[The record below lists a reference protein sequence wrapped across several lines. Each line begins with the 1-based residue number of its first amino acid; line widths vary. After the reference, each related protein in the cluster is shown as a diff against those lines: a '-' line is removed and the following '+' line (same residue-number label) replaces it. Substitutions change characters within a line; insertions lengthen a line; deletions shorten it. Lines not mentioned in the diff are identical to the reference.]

1 MTEQDLNPQG
11 ILELGLSFW
20 ASKAF
25 LSSVELGVYTYL
37 AEGTKTQAELSK
49 EFGLHPRSAVDFLDV
64 LVSLGLLDRDE
75 KGYSNSA
82 MADAFLDRNKPGYV
96 GGLLEMA
103 NARLYPFWANLT
115 EALKT
120 GEPQNES
127 KGGGPD
133 PFAAIYSDPA
143 GLRQFLSAMTGI
155 STGSGIAMA
164 QAFPWKD
171 YTSVIDIGCAQGA
184 VPVALAKAHE
194 HLTVGGYDLP
204 PVGPIFDEFVSDH
217 GLADRVSFH
226 PGNFLEDETLPS
238 ADVLVMGHVLHD
250 WPFETKFELLQ
261 KAYEAL
267 PEGGALIV
275 HEALID
281 DERRTNV
288 FGLLMSLNML
298 IETPGGF
305 DFSGADCQGWMSL
318 VGFSETRVQ
327 HLLGP
332 DHMVIGIK

>member
-1 MTEQDLNPQG
+1 MDQELNPQG

-25 LSSVELGVYTYL
+25 LSSVELGIYTSL
-37 AEGTKTQAELSK
+37 AAGPKSRAELAT

-64 LVSLGLLDRDE
+64 LVALSLLDREGDV
-75 KGYSNSA
+75 YSNTVL
-82 MADAFLDRNKPGYV
+82 ADTFLDRNKPSYV
-96 GGLLEMA
+96 GGMLEMA
-103 NARLYPFWANLT
+103 NARLFGFWNNLT

-133 PFAAIYSDPA
+133 PFAAMYADPEN
-143 GLRQFLSAMTGI
+143 LRRFLKAMTGI
-155 STGSGIAMA
+155 STASGTAMA
-164 QAFPWKD
+164 EAFPWKD
-171 YTSVIDIGCAQGA
+171 YTSVIDIGCAEGA
-184 VPVALAKAHE
+184 VPVALAKAHP
-194 HLTVGGYDLP
+194 HLTASGYDLP
-204 PVGPIFDEFVSDH
+204 PVGPVFTEFVAEH
-217 GLADRVSFH
+217 GLSDRVTFQ
-226 PGNFLEDETLPS
+226 PGNFLEDAALPS
-238 ADVLVMGHVLHD
+238 ADVLVMGHILHD

-267 PEGGALIV
+267 PDGGALIV
-275 HEALID
+275 YEALID
-281 DERRTNV
+281 DDRRTNV

-305 DFSGADCQGWMSL
+305 DFTGADCQGWMSI

-332 DHMVIGIK
+332 DYMVIGIK